1 MIWPQEDTLVSRT
14 QPSGPLCLW
23 QCFSLIFGS
32 CCSNH
37 YDILTNSVFFS
48 FGTNFFIL
56 VLVLCSLGYLG
67 LNIVSVLDKD
77 LPRLIAKITP
87 CVWNVL
93 YNTNILPRLTT
104 WTLGRASDFVDF
116 FLFTNSHFFS
126 DSGHVCVS
134 YVLAFNSSI
143 VNQFLS
149 ATKEC
154 LLFFVWPKTK
164 TFLAGLLLD
173 FSGTFPRSLFL
184 CEHNLQFSREI

>member
-1 MIWPQEDTLVSRT
+1 MI
-14 QPSGPLCLW
+14 
-23 QCFSLIFGS
+23 FSQAL
-32 CCSNH
+32 
-37 YDILTNSVFFS
+37 FFS
-48 FGTNFFIL
+48 HLEPIFSYWFWSYAHWDIWDWKL
-56 VLVLCSLGYLG
+56 YLYLYFAKCTRQG
-67 LNIVSVLDKD
+67 SS
-77 LPRLIAKITP
+77 PSLIAKITP

-104 WTLGRASDFVDF
+104 WTLRLASDFVDF
-116 FLFTNSHFFS
+116 FLSTNSHFFS
-126 DSGHVCVS
+126 ESGHVCMS

-173 FSGTFPRSLFL
+173 FSGTFPGSLFL